1 MLIYLVIINAIGFIL
16 FAVNTWLYNNTAEDQ
31 VDALLT
37 LTALAGGSI
46 GIVIAIFVIDRKA
59 KKGNMMSRVF
69 VFSILVIQ
77 IAAILF
83 VKGYHKEQL
92 TLDIWGYLTAHKP
105 FLIYLGIINII
116 AFIVYGIDKKSAEG
130 KIHSPRIRIVTLLCL
145 AFIGGSIGAIT
156 AMYTFN
162 HKTKKDYFSVGV
174 PLIIIM
180 QIIVL
185 FYLMNAK
192 FEILSRLSIS

>member
-16 FAVNTWLYNNTAEDQ
+16 FAINTWLYNNTAEDQ

-77 IAAILF
+77 IAAILI
-83 VKGYHKEQL
+83 VKGYHREQL
-92 TLDIWGYLTAHKP
+92 TLDIW
-105 FLIYLGIINII
+105 
-116 AFIVYGIDKKSAEG
+116 
-130 KIHSPRIRIVTLLCL
+130 
-145 AFIGGSIGAIT
+145 
-156 AMYTFN
+156 
-162 HKTKKDYFSVGV
+162 
-174 PLIIIM
+174 
-180 QIIVL
+180 
-185 FYLMNAK
+185 
-192 FEILSRLSIS
+192 